1 MSSNRVLGRVCAF
14 LLAPAFPALAGFS
27 ATFDGDN
34 PFLSATGSTLSVQGD
49 ASVTSGILDLGKTGV
64 VSLDGFA
71 QPQGAFSVE
80 MRVKLSQ
87 YGPLST
93 RYISDFVNTATWA
106 TSTPQGFTVRSGGG
120 ELYPVLAEEA
130 YSDASGWAQGVSYFG
145 ATERASISR
154 CLGEF
159 SIATGGSYWKEV
171 YTDRCLELDKWLHLV
186 VTYDGDEMRYFVDG
200 HDATDGWRVQAADA
214 TPVMERSVRLH
225 IGASTLSDWDSRH
238 AFAKMDFVTIHDSAL
253 KASQVRARYRGTL
266 ELPQQDPVRP
276 TCRRTV
282 RLLSPAPGEALSA
295 NSRIKVKVEASP
307 ECADDTTSAW
317 GDQDTL
323 EIQVSP
329 TPDFSTNV
337 EIQTKDTS
345 VALGDI
351 DGVPAGE
358 AYVRCRVKAKEQK
371 QESKVGARAAA
382 TTAVQPWEA
391 ARPTVVTGRVSAV
404 SATVGRKS
412 LAWNGSEL
420 KVQSSK
426 LPKIFDLSGKSHS
439 WSSHQSQGTWI
450 ITPSASAHGTYLVVT
465 PGASSSIVLP

>member
-1 MSSNRVLGRVCAF
+1 MSSTRLLVRACAL
-14 LLAPAFPALAGFS
+14 LLAPALPALAGFS
-27 ATFDGDN
+27 ATFDGAN
-34 PFLSATGSTLSVQGD
+34 PFQSAAGSALSVQGD
-49 ASVTSGILDLGKTGV
+49 ATVTNGILDLGNTGV

-71 QPQGAFSVE
+71 QPKGAFSVE
-80 MRVKLSQ
+80 LRVKLSQ

-93 RYISDFVNTATWA
+93 RYISDFVNTATWGS
-106 TSTPQGFTVRSGGG
+106 TTPQGFTVRSGGG

-130 YSDASGWAQGVSYFG
+130 YSDASGWAKGVSYFG

-159 SIATGGSYWKEV
+159 SIATGGRYWKEV

-214 TPVMERSVRLH
+214 TPVMESSVRLH
-225 IGASTLSDWDSRH
+225 IGASTLSSWDSRH

-266 ELPQQDPVRP
+266 ESPLQDSVRP

-282 RLLSPAPGEALSA
+282 RMLSPAPGEALSA

-329 TPDFSTNV
+329 TPDFSTKV

-345 VALGDI
+345 VAVGEI
-351 DGVPAGE
+351 DGVPVGE
-358 AYVRCRVKAKEQK
+358 AYVRCRVKSKEQK
-371 QESKVGARAAA
+371 QDAKVGARASAIAA
-382 TTAVQPWEA
+382 SQPWEA
-391 ARPTVVTGRVSAV
+391 ARPTVVTGRVTGV
-404 SATVGRKS
+404 SK
-412 LAWNGSEL
+412 LAGPRGMTWDGSQL
-420 KVQSSK
+420 KVISSK
-426 LPKIFDLSGKSHS
+426 QPKVFDLTGKVRS
-439 WSSHQSQGTWI
+439 WNAKQVSGTWVL
-450 ITPSASAHGTYLVVT
+450 TPERSSRGTFIVST
-465 PGASSSIVLP
+465 PDGRTSIVLP